1 LIYKIQLAGIFPNIA
16 DKNLL
21 RKLSNKAAADLEP
34 LTPLLRLATLLPY
47 PQFPHTK
54 VDLAS
59 MSGPQL
65 TAALVFYDQPHGG
78 TKRAKYVRFATF
90 IGAF

>member
-1 LIYKIQLAGIFPNIA
+1 LIHKAGIFPNIA
-16 DKNLL
+16 DKNIL
-21 RKLSNKAAADLEP
+21 RKLSNKGAADLEP
-34 LTPLLRLATLLPY
+34 LTPLLRSATLLPY
-47 PQFPHTK
+47 PQFPQTK

-65 TAALVFYDQPHGG
+65 SAALAFYDQPHGG
-78 TKRAKYVRFATF
+78 IKRAKYIRFATF